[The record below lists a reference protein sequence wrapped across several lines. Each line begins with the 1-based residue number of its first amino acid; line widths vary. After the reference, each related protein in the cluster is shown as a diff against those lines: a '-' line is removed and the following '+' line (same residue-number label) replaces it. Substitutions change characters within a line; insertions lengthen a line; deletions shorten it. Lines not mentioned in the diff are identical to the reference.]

1 MSTLSCVVCCSAGAV
16 VYCQNDQAFLCSA
29 CDSKIH
35 TSNPLAARHLRIKVC
50 ELCSKDVASVYC
62 KNDAA
67 YLCSSCDTSIHVGN
81 PLAARHEI
89 VSAVEAATQCQSM
102 SHQPCYSHQPSG
114 SMHPGAS
121 MPAPPAVAAAR
132 ALEQARSESMAV
144 VPGDDAC
151 SVLCGVSESS
161 PAAEAP
167 AARVG
172 SSVQYQPGVVPPVIE
187 LPRNGGMAKDALAKS
202 IWGKEFEAFELD
214 NSWLDRLDMG
224 FDFDDILSDEP
235 SPTQAP
241 SPDAL
246 VPSLKCSDGSGEVPM
261 LPTSQPVVADA
272 LALPSH
278 HDQFMGLGGS
288 KPWTQDVPSLVPT
301 PSSATLALSLP
312 SPPSS
317 ECTAP
322 SPSMMTAGGAAFDG
336 TGDNLTRAERV
347 QRYREKRKNRKFEK
361 TIRYASRKAYAEVRP
376 RIKGRFAKREEVQA
390 WKAAQVA
397 MNGGSGDMVVPVM

>member
-1 MSTLSCVVCCSAGAV
+1 MSLSCVVCCAAGAV

-35 TSNPLAARHLRIKVC
+35 TSNPLAARHVRIKVC
-50 ELCSKDVASVYC
+50 ELCSKDVAAVYC

-67 YLCSSCDTSIHVGN
+67 YLCSSCDTATHVGN
-81 PLAARHEI
+81 PLASRHEI
-89 VSAVEAATQCQSM
+89 IPAVEAAAQCHSM
-102 SHQPCYSHQPSG
+102 SQQPCFSHQPSG
-114 SMHPGAS
+114 SMQHGGA
-121 MPAPPAVAAAR
+121 MPPPPAAAAAR

-144 VPGDDAC
+144 ASRPGDDAC

-161 PAAEAP
+161 PAAETAG
-167 AARVG
+167 ARNG
-172 SSVQYQPGVVPPVIE
+172 HYQPGVVPPAIE
-187 LPRNGGMAKDALAKS
+187 LPKTGILAKDALAKS

-246 VPSLKCSDGSGEVPM
+246 VPSLKGSDGSGEVPM
-261 LPTSQPVVADA
+261 LPNTQPLVADA
-272 LALPSH
+272 LALPT
-278 HDQFMGLGGS
+278 HDHFVGLSSS
-288 KPWTQDVPSLVPT
+288 KPWMQDVPTLVPT
-301 PSSATLALSLP
+301 PSSATVPVSLP

-317 ECTAP
+317 EGTAP
-322 SPSMMTAGGAAFDG
+322 SIMTGAGAFDG
-336 TGDNLTRAERV
+336 NGDNLTRAERV

-397 MNGGSGDMVVPVM
+397 MNGGDMVVPVM